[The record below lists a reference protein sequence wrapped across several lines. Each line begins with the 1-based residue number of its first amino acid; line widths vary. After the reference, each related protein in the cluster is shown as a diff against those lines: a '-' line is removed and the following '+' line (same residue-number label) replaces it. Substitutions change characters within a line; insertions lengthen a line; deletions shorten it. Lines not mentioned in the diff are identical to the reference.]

1 MGNKGSKSS
10 VKKFSNKNKN
20 ISKIESLDKDY
31 SNVIKKEKENLS
43 KSTNLNKNIN
53 KNINEKNK
61 KRKENINIKKSI
73 NISYDG
79 CVQKIKYFGK
89 FDSVSIKKI
98 VKSRFFIEE
107 SIEKFFFQDEEKD
120 ILILNE
126 NTPDNITVYLY
137 IQKDLIPKN
146 PTKAL
151 KIVEPK
157 KEELLKFHWVL
168 ENEDLNHK
176 FKGCIVDKYIYK
188 NINDSVS
195 HPSARSSI
203 TFTKGVHFFVIRV
216 GTFESYECLR
226 VVEDYSP
233 CINKEW
239 NYRHKTNIGFSFNFD
254 SCYSHRSY
262 GKPLDIGIL
271 IDMEKK
277 RCSFYYYD
285 EKKLVTTGHNYIPPR
300 IIPMTGKIRNDGV
313 KLVAWLKRGNI
324 SIERGITIL
333 NEGCI
338 PIPDWV
344 KR

>member
-1 MGNKGSKSS
+1 MGNKSSKSS
-10 VKKFSNKNKN
+10 AKKSSIKNKNNTKVKSLNKDNSNLINKENENLSKNTSLNKN
-20 ISKIESLDKDY
+20 ISKNI
-31 SNVIKKEKENLS
+31 
-43 KSTNLNKNIN
+43 NLNKKKKIKNEN
-53 KNINEKNK
+53 KNTK
-61 KRKENINIKKSI
+61 KTI

-79 CVQKIKYFGK
+79 CVQKIKYYGN
-89 FDSVSIKKI
+89 FDAESIKKI

-107 SIEKFFFQDEEKD
+107 SIEKIFFQDEEND
-120 ILILNE
+120 ILILNG

-151 KIVEPK
+151 KILNPK

-168 ENEDLNHK
+168 EDEDLNRE

-188 NINDSVS
+188 NINDSES
-195 HPSARSSI
+195 HPQARSSV

-216 GTFESYECLR
+216 GTFDSYECLR

-233 CINKEW
+233 CVKKEW
-239 NYRHKTNIGFSFNFD
+239 NYRHNTNIGFSFD
-254 SCYSHRSY
+254 IESCHHTY

-277 RCSFYYYD
+277 RCSFYYYE
-285 EKKLVTTGHNYIPPR
+285 EKKLVTTGHNYYPQR
-300 IIPMTGKIRNDGV
+300 IAPLTGKIRDDGV

-324 SIERGITIL
+324 SIDRGITIL

>member
-1 MGNKGSKSS
+1 MGNKGSKNS
-10 VKKFSNKNKN
+10 VKKASNKNKN
-20 ISKIESLDKDY
+20 NTSVESISKDN
-31 SNVIKKEKENLS
+31 SNVINKEKENLS
-43 KSTNLNKNIN
+43 KSANLNKNIN
-53 KNINEKNK
+53 INK
-61 KRKENINIKKSI
+61 KKKINNENINTKKII

-89 FDSVSIKKI
+89 FDAESIKKI
-98 VKSRFFIEE
+98 SKSRFFIEE
-107 SIEKFFFQDEEKD
+107 SIEKIFFQDEDND
-120 ILILNE
+120 ILVLNE

-151 KIVEPK
+151 KILKPK
-157 KEELLKFHWVL
+157 KEEFLKFHWVL
-168 ENEDLNHK
+168 ENEDLNQE
-176 FKGCIVDKYIYK
+176 FKGCIVNKYVYK
-188 NINDSVS
+188 NINDSKS
-195 HPSARSSI
+195 HPQARSSV
-203 TFTKGVHFFVIRV
+203 TFTKGVHFFVVRV

-233 CINKEW
+233 CINKQW
-239 NYRHKTNIGFSFNFD
+239 NYRHNTNIGFTFNLE
-254 SCYSHRSY
+254 SCYRHTY

-277 RCSFYYYD
+277 RCSFYYYN

-300 IIPMTGKIRNDGV
+300 IIPMTGRIRDDGV